1 MNVDPE
7 IRQWFKDND
16 VGVSE
21 FLETAWHHYIESDMD
36 TRARIIVNRMQS
48 LHAEE
53 QKLGVQLRQLTGK
66 SLDDYLQADAPLDL
80 KDQETKNL
88 ERMWRAM
95 SRDQRAVVKGHHL
108 IGERLSMHQ
117 VESWVDARKSD
128 FNLILS
134 TKKVIDRLRND
145 GFGEVKE

>member
-1 MNVDPE
+1 
-7 IRQWFKDND
+7 
-16 VGVSE
+16 
-21 FLETAWHHYIESDMD
+21 MD